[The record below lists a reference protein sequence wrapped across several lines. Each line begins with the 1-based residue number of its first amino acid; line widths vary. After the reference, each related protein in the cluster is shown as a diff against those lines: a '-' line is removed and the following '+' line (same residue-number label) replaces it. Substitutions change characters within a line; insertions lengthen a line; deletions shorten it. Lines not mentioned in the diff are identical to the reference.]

1 MMDEGDKKEYELS
14 FLLENEGALGV
25 IDQKMSSLGFQT
37 AEEGEFK
44 KITLAYP
51 ISKKTEAFFGFRR
64 FLADPGEI
72 KNFSDDLRVKKEILR
87 FFVIANPPQKISEEK
102 RFRQPER
109 QRSVKTKEETIQK
122 PRTITNEE
130 LEKRLE
136 EILK

>member
-1 MMDEGDKKEYELS
+1 M
-14 FLLENEGALGV
+14 
-25 IDQKMSSLGFQT
+25 
-37 AEEGEFK
+37 
-44 KITLAYP
+44 
-51 ISKKTEAFFGFRR
+51 
-64 FLADPGEI
+64 
-72 KNFSDDLRVKKEILR
+72 RVEKEILR

-122 PRTITNEE
+122 PRAITNEE